1 MPLLE
6 RPWILGSAAAYV
18 VVLLAIGAWAARRT
32 RSAGDFFI
40 AGQRLG
46 LVVTALATMEF
57 SGFVFLGGAGLTY
70 RIGVAS
76 MWIIAPVAF
85 TSALLCWTVGKR
97 LRLLAEARQIY
108 TVPEALAARY
118 RSRLV
123 QGLAAVAVAV
133 GAVGYLAAQVLAL
146 GVLVETVFATRPVL
160 GEWSPIVAMAAGLVI
175 VVLYGVAGGMVAG
188 AYTDVFQGAVMM
200 AAAAAVFVQALKV
213 TGGLGE
219 MTRTIA
225 ASDAFGPRFLDPLG
239 GVPALT
245 AYGFFFVFGVGVLGQ
260 PHMLHKFLML
270 GDPAKLRWFPA
281 TLAVSQVVCL
291 LLWFGVGL
299 AVPALVAAG
308 RLEPLANPDDA
319 APRFLLGFAP
329 EALAGLVL
337 TGVLAAIMSTTSSLI
352 NIAAAAVVRDLPRAL
367 GRRVQNELR
376 GGRMAVV
383 GLAVL
388 AALLAWSYGDL
399 IALLGTF
406 AFGTFAAALA
416 PALAVGLNWRRVTAS
431 AAAASIA
438 VGLVANLGLELASR
452 RAALGGWL
460 AAGALPSAVALAAS
474 FLTLMGVTWWTGR
487 RGPAAAL
494 DRDVE
499 AVMEM

>member
-6 RPWILGSAAAYV
+6 RPWILGTAAAYV
-18 VVLLAIGAWAARRT
+18 LVTLAIGAWAARRT

-85 TSALLCWTVGKR
+85 TAALLCWTVGKR
-97 LRLLAEARQIY
+97 LRLLAEAREVY

-123 QGLAAVAVAV
+123 QGLAAVAVVV

-146 GVLVETVFATRPVL
+146 GVLVETVLGTRELL
-160 GEWSPIVAMAAGLVI
+160 GEWSPIVAMASGLGI
-175 VVLYGVAGGMVAG
+175 VVLYHAAGGMVAG

-200 AAAAAVFVQALKV
+200 AAAAAVFVQALRV
-213 TGGLGE
+213 SGGLAA
-219 MTRTIA
+219 MTRAIA
-225 ASDAFGPRFLDPLG
+225 ASDAFGPRFVDPLG
-239 GVPALT
+239 GAPALT
-245 AYGFFFVFGVGVLGQ
+245 AFGFFFVFGVGVLGQ
-260 PHMLHKFLML
+260 PHMLHKFFML
-270 GDPAKLRWFPA
+270 GDPGKLRWFPA
-281 TLAVSQVVCL
+281 TLALSQVVCL
-291 LLWFGVGL
+291 LVWIGVGL

-308 RLEPLANPDDA
+308 RLAPLANPDDA
-319 APRFLLGFAP
+319 APRFLLAFAP

-337 TGVLAAIMSTTSSLI
+337 TGVLAAIMSTSGSLI
-352 NIAAAAVVRDLPRAL
+352 NIAAAAVVRDVPRAL
-367 GRRVQNELR
+367 GRRLPDELR
-376 GGRMAVV
+376 AGRVAVV
-383 GLAVL
+383 ALAVV

-416 PALAVGLNWRRVTAS
+416 PALAIGLNWRRVTAP
-431 AAAASIA
+431 AAASSIA
-438 VGLVANLGLELASR
+438 VGLVANLGLELAGR
-452 RAALGGWL
+452 RGALDDWL
-460 AAGALPSAVALAAS
+460 APGALPSAVALAAS
-474 FLTLMGVTWWTGR
+474 FLTLLVVTWWTSR
-487 RGPAAAL
+487 AAPPAL
-494 DRDVE
+494 EPDVE
-499 AVMEM
+499 AVLEM